1 MRTRI
6 KLTCTSLAVRSLLS
20 DSPDN
25 PHDPRLADPPP
36 GETNYFSDSGTIES
50 SEFPT
55 PPEELSEE
63 GETLAEEDEDQR
75 KEKKSQ
81 RLHIDKGSLGDGL
94 VSGGNPRSD
103 TKLLASLSLDSIQT
117 KALLPSSSRNPP
129 DPKIKIRRRSAKER
143 RSGSEGMSDLFHSE
157 STDEDNPSQS
167 VLKPPPSSSSRRPDS
182 ARVEL
187 SQQKY
192 RNSSDSNHRI
202 MAPRS
207 TTKKTTSAAEPELIM
222 PSIHEDGLG
231 GSWAVEDTPRRRG
244 SKAITRKSNSVIP
257 VKSENVDTPEKPR
270 PPKTVPSTSKKR
282 FKSSTP
288 MSDHATTFLLKPAGS
303 WIYDVLGNT
312 LHKIKTP
319 LSYLLAIWLF
329 LGLVAIL
336 RNLFT
341 NSIYSALSPICRIPG
356 SSLLSLPMCRHHSA
370 VSPSVP
376 TPTDLPPVQFDRL
389 MTVQSQF
396 ESILQEAAGGVSLP
410 FEMKSSEASIRNLR
424 QVVRYSSLRS
434 KNELVLEFDGFVE
447 TAQIASFDLQK
458 FNSHVGRGV
467 DNILATARWTK
478 RLLDGIAITDSSR
491 GSISSFLND
500 KILAPFQPVRFTE
513 GIVLDHYIRHTRLVE
528 EEIKRLILEAQA
540 LLLTLVNLE
549 DRLDAIHGIVV
560 RDDIHAQ
567 LSKTEIL
574 SHLWTKL
581 GGNRSKLGKF
591 NSQLHLLGQ
600 VNTYRESA
608 IAHVSGTLIKL
619 QAMGAELGELQ
630 ERVGGVEFLDVGKG
644 GVPLSVHIENIE
656 LGVERLEQGRTR
668 AAGVQSEE
676 LRRVMNR
683 GRKGEIEAG

>member
-1 MRTRI
+1 MT
-6 KLTCTSLAVRSLLS
+6 
-20 DSPDN
+20 
-25 PHDPRLADPPP
+25 DPFY
-36 GETNYFSDSGTIES
+36 E
-50 SEFPT
+50 
-55 PPEELSEE
+55 
-63 GETLAEEDEDQR
+63 
-75 KEKKSQ
+75 
-81 RLHIDKGSLGDGL
+81 
-94 VSGGNPRSD
+94 
-103 TKLLASLSLDSIQT
+103 
-117 KALLPSSSRNPP
+117 
-129 DPKIKIRRRSAKER
+129 
-143 RSGSEGMSDLFHSE
+143 E
-157 STDEDNPSQS
+157 STDEDNPSPL
-167 VLKPPPSSSSRRPDS
+167 VLKPPPSSSSRRPGS

-207 TTKKTTSAAEPELIM
+207 TTKKPTSAAEPELIM

-231 GSWAVEDTPRRRG
+231 ESWAVEDKPRRRV
-244 SKAITRKSNSVIP
+244 SKAVTRTSNSVVP
-257 VKSENVDTPEKPR
+257 VKAEDVGTPERQR
-270 PPKTVPSTSKKR
+270 PPKIVPSTSKKR
-282 FKSSTP
+282 SKSSTP

-319 LSYLLAIWLF
+319 LSYLLAIWIF

-336 RNLFT
+336 RNLVT

-356 SSLLSLPMCRHHSA
+356 SSLLSLPMCRHQST
-370 VSPSVP
+370 VSPSAP
-376 TPTDLPPVQFDRL
+376 QTSDPPPVQFDRL

-491 GSISSFLND
+491 GTISSFLND

-656 LGVERLEQGRTR
+656 LGVERLEQGRNR

-676 LRRVMNR
+676 LRRVMNK

>member
-1 MRTRI
+1 M
-6 KLTCTSLAVRSLLS
+6 
-20 DSPDN
+20 
-25 PHDPRLADPPP
+25 
-36 GETNYFSDSGTIES
+36 
-50 SEFPT
+50 
-55 PPEELSEE
+55 SEE
-63 GETLAEEDEDQR
+63 VEGPAEEEENLR
-75 KEKKSQ
+75 REKKSL

-94 VSGGNPRSD
+94 VSGGNLRSD
-103 TKLLASLSLDSIQT
+103 TKLLATTSSLSLDSTQP
-117 KALLPSSSRNPP
+117 KALQPSSPRDRR
-129 DPKIKIRRRSAKER
+129 DPNIKIRRRSAQEGRSVVSKEMTDPFY
-143 RSGSEGMSDLFHSE
+143 EE
-157 STDEDNPSQS
+157 STDEDNPSPP
-167 VLKPPPSSSSRRPDS
+167 VLKPPSSSTSSRRPGS

-207 TTKKTTSAAEPELIM
+207 ATKKTTSAAEPELIM

-231 GSWAVEDTPRRRG
+231 ESWAVEDKPRRRG
-244 SKAITRKSNSVIP
+244 SKAVTRTSNSVVP
-257 VKSENVDTPEKPR
+257 LKSSEDVGTPEKHR
-270 PPKTVPSTSKKR
+270 PPKIAPSTSKKR
-282 FKSSTP
+282 SKSSTA
-288 MSDHATTFLLKPAGS
+288 MSDHATTFLLKPVGS

-319 LSYLLAIWLF
+319 LSYLLAIWIF
-329 LGLVAIL
+329 LGLVVLL

-341 NSIYSALSPICRIPG
+341 NSVYSALSPICRIPG
-356 SSLLSLPMCRHHSA
+356 SSLLSLPMCRHHSS
-370 VSPSVP
+370 VSPSAP
-376 TPTDLPPVQFDRL
+376 PQTSDPPPVQFDRL

-447 TAQIASFDLQK
+447 TAQMASFDLQK

-478 RLLDGIAITDSSR
+478 RLLDGIAISDSSR
-491 GSISSFLND
+491 GTISSFLND

-630 ERVGGVEFLDVGKG
+630 ERVGGVEFLDVGGKG

-656 LGVERLEQGRTR
+656 LGVERLEQGRNR

-676 LRRVMNR
+676 LRRVMNK

>member
-1 MRTRI
+1 M
-6 KLTCTSLAVRSLLS
+6 
-20 DSPDN
+20 
-25 PHDPRLADPPP
+25 
-36 GETNYFSDSGTIES
+36 
-50 SEFPT
+50 
-55 PPEELSEE
+55 SEE
-63 GETLAEEDEDQR
+63 VDTPAEEEENLWR
-75 KEKKSQ
+75 EEKS
-81 RLHIDKGSLGDGL
+81 HIGGEGSLGDGL
-94 VSGGNPRSD
+94 VSGGNLRSD
-103 TKLLASLSLDSIQT
+103 TNLLATTADTTSIQP
-117 KALLPSSSRNPP
+117 KALLPSSPR
-129 DPKIKIRRRSAKER
+129 DPRDTNIKIRTRSAQGRRSV
-143 RSGSEGMSDLFHSE
+143 SEEMTDPFYEE
-157 STDEDNPSQS
+157 STDDDNSSPP

-192 RNSSDSNHRI
+192 RNTSNYSNHRI

-207 TTKKTTSAAEPELIM
+207 ATKKTTTAAEPELIM

-231 GSWAVEDTPRRRG
+231 ESWTVEDQPRRRG
-244 SKAITRKSNSVIP
+244 SKAVIRTSNSVVVP
-257 VKSENVDTPEKPR
+257 VKSEDVGTPEKHR
-270 PPKTVPSTSKKR
+270 SPKIVPSTSKKR
-282 FKSSTP
+282 SKSSTP

-319 LSYLLAIWLF
+319 LSYLLAIWIC

-356 SSLLSLPMCRHHSA
+356 SSLLSLPMCRYHSSLS
-370 VSPSVP
+370 SPSAAP
-376 TPTDLPPVQFDRL
+376 SPQTSSSSSDPPPVQFDRL

-434 KNELVLEFDGFVE
+434 KNELVHEFDGFVE
-447 TAQIASFDLQK
+447 TAQMASFDLQK

-491 GSISSFLND
+491 GTISSFFND

-513 GIVLDHYIRHTRLVE
+513 GIILDHYIRHTRLVE

-560 RDDIHAQ
+560 RDDNHAQ

-630 ERVGGVEFLDVGKG
+630 ERVGGVEFLDVGVGGKGG
-644 GVPLSVHIENIE
+644 GVPLRVHIENIE
-656 LGVERLEQGRTR
+656 LGVERLEQGRNR

-676 LRRVMNR
+676 LRRVMNK
-683 GRKGEIEAG
+683 GRKGGEIEAG

>member
-1 MRTRI
+1 M
-6 KLTCTSLAVRSLLS
+6 AVRSLPP
-20 DSPDN
+20 DSP
-25 PHDPRLADPPP
+25 PPADPPP
-36 GETNYFSDSGTIES
+36 DNTDYFSDTGTFES

-55 PPEELSEE
+55 PEELSEE
-63 GETLAEEDEDQR
+63 VDTPAEEEESLWR
-75 KEKKSQ
+75 EKKS
-81 RLHIDKGSLGDGL
+81 HIIGEGSLGDGL
-94 VSGGNPRSD
+94 VSGGNLRSG
-103 TKLLASLSLDSIQT
+103 TKLLATTTHVTSSLLSS
-117 KALLPSSSRNPP
+117 KALLPSSPR
-129 DPKIKIRRRSAKER
+129 DPRDPNREIRRKSAQRRRSVPE
-143 RSGSEGMSDLFHSE
+143 EMTDPFYEE
-157 STDEDNPSQS
+157 STDEDNSSPP
-167 VLKPPPSSSSRRPDS
+167 VLKPLPSSSSSRRPDS

-187 SQQKY
+187 SQQNH
-192 RNSSDSNHRI
+192 RNTLNANHRI

-207 TTKKTTSAAEPELIM
+207 ATKKTTSAAEPELIM
-222 PSIHEDGLG
+222 PSIHEAGLG
-231 GSWAVEDTPRRRG
+231 ESWAVEDQPPRRRG
-244 SKAITRKSNSVIP
+244 SKAITRTSNSVVVP
-257 VKSENVDTPEKPR
+257 VKSEDVGTPEKHR
-270 PPKTVPSTSKKR
+270 PPKVVPSTSKKIS
-282 FKSSTP
+282 KSSTP
-288 MSDHATTFLLKPAGS
+288 MSDHATTFLLKPACS

-319 LSYLLAIWLF
+319 LSYLLAIWIC

-356 SSLLSLPMCRHHSA
+356 SSLLSLPMCRHHLSS
-370 VSPSVP
+370 VSSPSAAP
-376 TPTDLPPVQFDRL
+376 PPQTSSSDSPPVQFDRL

-434 KNELVLEFDGFVE
+434 KNELVHEFDGFVE
-447 TAQIASFDLQK
+447 TAQMASFDLQK

-491 GSISSFLND
+491 GTISSFFND

-513 GIVLDHYIRHTRLVE
+513 GIILDHYIRHTRLVE

-630 ERVGGVEFLDVGKG
+630 ERVGGVEFLNVGGKG

-656 LGVERLEQGRTR
+656 LGVERLEQGRNR
-668 AAGVQSEE
+668 AAGVQTEE

-683 GRKGEIEAG
+683 NGIKGGEIEAG

>member
-1 MRTRI
+1 MT
-6 KLTCTSLAVRSLLS
+6 
-20 DSPDN
+20 
-25 PHDPRLADPPP
+25 DPYY
-36 GETNYFSDSGTIES
+36 G
-50 SEFPT
+50 
-55 PPEELSEE
+55 
-63 GETLAEEDEDQR
+63 
-75 KEKKSQ
+75 
-81 RLHIDKGSLGDGL
+81 
-94 VSGGNPRSD
+94 
-103 TKLLASLSLDSIQT
+103 
-117 KALLPSSSRNPP
+117 
-129 DPKIKIRRRSAKER
+129 
-143 RSGSEGMSDLFHSE
+143 E
-157 STDEDNPSQS
+157 STDEDNPSS
-167 VLKPPPSSSSRRPDS
+167 SALKPSSSSNSRRTDS
-182 ARVEL
+182 VRGDL

-192 RNSSDSNHRI
+192 TNLSDLKPRT

-207 TTKKTTSAAEPELIM
+207 NTRNKTSAAEPELIM
-222 PSIHEDGLG
+222 PSIHEEGLG
-231 GSWAVEDTPRRRG
+231 GSWAVEDKPRRRS
-244 SKAITRKSNSVIP
+244 SKAVNRPISNSVP
-257 VKSENVDTPEKPR
+257 VKSENVGTPEKPR
-270 PPKTVPSTSKKR
+270 PPKIVPSSPKKR
-282 FKSSTP
+282 SKSSTP
-288 MSDHATTFLLKPAGS
+288 ISDHAATFLLKPAGT
-303 WIYDVLGNT
+303 WIYDVLGKA

-319 LSYLLAIWLF
+319 LSYLLALWFF

-356 SSLLSLPMCRHHSA
+356 SSLLSLPMCRHHSS
-370 VSPSVP
+370 VSPLP
-376 TPTDLPPVQFDRL
+376 TPPSEPPPVQFDRL

-410 FEMKSSEASIRNLR
+410 FDMKSSEASIRNLR

-447 TAQIASFDLQK
+447 TARIASYDLQK

-467 DNILATARWTK
+467 DSILATARWTK

-491 GSISSFLND
+491 GTISSFFND
-500 KILAPFQPVRFTE
+500 KLLAPFQPVRFTE
-513 GIVLDHYIRHTRLVE
+513 EIILDHYIRHTRLVE

-540 LLLTLVNLE
+540 LLLTLNNLE

-567 LSKTEIL
+567 LSRTEIL

-656 LGVERLEQGRTR
+656 LGVERLEQGRNR
-668 AAGVQSEE
+668 AEGVQSEE